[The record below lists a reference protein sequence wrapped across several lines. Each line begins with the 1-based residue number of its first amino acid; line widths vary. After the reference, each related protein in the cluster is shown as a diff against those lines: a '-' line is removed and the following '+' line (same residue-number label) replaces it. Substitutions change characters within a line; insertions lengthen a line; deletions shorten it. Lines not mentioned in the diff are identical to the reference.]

1 MLFFKVYVILKLDYG
16 MNILKKVAKF
26 FLGIVA
32 FVIFFFA
39 VINSKAGIKEKWH
52 KLVDWTMLHKAM
64 DKVKK

>member
-1 MLFFKVYVILKLDYG
+1 MIIDIGVDG
-16 MNILKKVAKF
+16 MNVLKKIAKF

-52 KLVDWTMLHKAM
+52 KLVDWTMLHKLV
-64 DKVKK
+64 DKAKK

>member
-1 MLFFKVYVILKLDYG
+1 

-52 KLVDWTMLHKAM
+52 KLVDWTMLYKAM